1 MHYEKERTSVSPVT
15 TLGFKLWPDSET
27 ELPGRRSLTGRASAG
42 IVTIKVTVFGHSW
55 GILGLSATGKKA
67 LTQEW
72 SLSAIRVGLFLTEL
86 KASFI
91 SMVRILCLSVLS
103 SRFLYVHTFQCF
115 ATAFR
120 RTFVKYLWRVELQFD
135 RSSKNMCNLYETEA

>member
-55 GILGLSATGKKA
+55 GIHGLSATGKKA

-86 KASFI
+86 KALFPWSESYACQCFPVDSCMYI
-91 SMVRILCLSVLS
+91 PFNALLPLSVERL
-103 SRFLYVHTFQCF
+103 
-115 ATAFR
+115 
-120 RTFVKYLWRVELQFD
+120 
-135 RSSKNMCNLYETEA
+135 